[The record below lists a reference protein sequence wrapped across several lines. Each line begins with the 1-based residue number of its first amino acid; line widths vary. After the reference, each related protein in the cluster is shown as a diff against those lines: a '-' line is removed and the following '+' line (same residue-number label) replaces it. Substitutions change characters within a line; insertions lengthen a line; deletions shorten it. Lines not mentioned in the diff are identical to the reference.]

1 LVSECRCWDQLVA
14 DSIVHCVYSP
24 GSQAIQDVVSEIE
37 KNNNNKDIASS
48 SRCDGS
54 GMEIDRKKLGA
65 VVFDDPNAVPKL
77 EQIVWPHV
85 KTLIANKIST
95 LDKNGMI
102 NKKYK
107 KLEMKQFT
115 IDVVLL
121 RFWNPLCFWM

>member
-1 LVSECRCWDQLVA
+1 M
-14 DSIVHCVYSP
+14 
-24 GSQAIQDVVSEIE
+24 IE
-37 KNNNNKDIASS
+37 NNNNNKDIASS
-48 SRCDGS
+48 SRCNGS
-54 GMEIDRKKLGA
+54 GMEIDPKKLGA

-77 EQIVWPHV
+77 ELIVWPHV

-102 NKKYK
+102 NQKCK

-121 RFWNPLCFWM
+121 